1 MYVTVF
7 NLQTQDTQTP
17 SPPFRDTLFTIQSV
31 YSEIIK
37 HLSTEQKSDLCV
49 SISSSQQTKSSDDC
63 LNTPLSPESLY
74 QKFHIGIAMEGAG
87 VYSIYSS
94 K

>member
-1 MYVTVF
+1 MYVTVS

-37 HLSTEQKSDLCV
+37 HLSTEQKSD
-49 SISSSQQTKSSDDC
+49 IASSQQTISSDDC